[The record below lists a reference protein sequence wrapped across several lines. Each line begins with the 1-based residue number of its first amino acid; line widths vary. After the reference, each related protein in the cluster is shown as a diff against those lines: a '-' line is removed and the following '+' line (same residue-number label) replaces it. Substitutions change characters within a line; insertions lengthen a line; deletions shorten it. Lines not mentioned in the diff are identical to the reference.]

1 MKSKG
6 EIASQNGGCDNPYFA
21 RKPIKL
27 FRAFRACPEYFG
39 LPTKDWKL
47 PCPRVKLSV
56 KVDYACRV
64 LAQMAKYH
72 GTGELAHIEQL
83 AEAEAVPANYLVQ
96 ILSELRNGGLITSR
110 RGKQGGYALAR
121 SPAEITLHDIVK
133 LIEGE
138 VLELNAVGEGQS
150 GRRVDQVWR
159 EVKASLEARCKA
171 VTLDQFAAKKTDE
184 MYYI

>member
-1 MKSKG
+1 M
-6 EIASQNGGCDNPYFA
+6 
-21 RKPIKL
+21 
-27 FRAFRACPEYFG
+27 
-39 LPTKDWKL
+39 
-47 PCPRVKLSV
+47 KLSV

-72 GTGELAHIEQL
+72 GTDELAHIEQL
-83 AEAEAVPANYLVQ
+83 AEVEAVPANYLVQ

-121 SPAEITLHDIVK
+121 PPAEITLYDIVK
-133 LIEGE
+133 LIEGD
-138 VLELNAVGEGQS
+138 VLELNAAGEGHS

-159 EVKASLEARCKA
+159 EVRAVLEKKCKG
-171 VTLDQFAAKKTDE
+171 VTLEEFGAKRTDE